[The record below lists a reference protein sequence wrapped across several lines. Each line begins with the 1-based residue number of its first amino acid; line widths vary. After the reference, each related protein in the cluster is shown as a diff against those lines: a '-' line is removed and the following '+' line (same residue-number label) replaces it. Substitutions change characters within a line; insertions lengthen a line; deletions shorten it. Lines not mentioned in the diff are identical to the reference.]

1 MSVAETAHHA
11 TSHWSVSE
19 WYALAHV
26 AIVASIVVLAGK
38 AGIRSALKGRQADL
52 SKKLVDTKR
61 ELKELQKQIETSR
74 LEISQ
79 IENTKAT
86 LIAGVEDE
94 GRKLKE
100 KLLFEAEATAKRIL
114 EDARLA
120 QENELKDVQSKI
132 RHEIVSASIERG
144 LEKLKEDQKNNGEL
158 GRQIHKKLVDKFVS
172 DVSRVIHV

>member
-1 MSVAETAHHA
+1 LILNVYS
-11 TSHWSVSE
+11 
-19 WYALAHV
+19 
-26 AIVASIVVLAGK
+26 
-38 AGIRSALKGRQADL
+38 Q
-52 SKKLVDTKR
+52 
-61 ELKELQKQIETSR
+61 
-74 LEISQ
+74 EI
-79 IENTKAT
+79 
-86 LIAGVEDE
+86 
-94 GRKLKE
+94 KLKE
-100 KLLFEAEATAKRIL
+100 KLLFVAEATAKRIL